1 MGKPLLRVYN
11 TLSRKIEK
19 FKPHEKQKVRM
30 FTCGPSVYRRPHIGN
45 YRTFLYEDLL
55 QRYLEYLGY
64 DVVRLISLTDIE
76 DKAIVEAQ
84 KEEVT
89 TKELAERNRR
99 IFTEDA
105 KLLRMKGPTYAAC
118 MMACSSTAVEETAK
132 LIKAL
137 LNEGYAYYY
146 TYGSRRNVYFDPLK
160 FAGFGRLSMLDMDRW
175 PKKKRRFHRDTYVG
189 TRWNRGDFILWH
201 GYKKGDADHWDTEI
215 GKGRPSWNIQD
226 AATITKYL
234 GYSVDVACGGID
246 NLARHH
252 DYTIAIVESVSGQE
266 LAHYWF
272 HGQHLFVDGKKMS
285 KSKGNV
291 FYPDDLVRMGYSGD
305 HIRFF
310 LISGHYRKRLNFTLE
325 KMRRTSWKL
334 DVFRNMVHG
343 LEKAESEETHWKAKK
358 LIGDLGTVFESSMNS
373 DLDVKAALDALFSIV
388 QKLDHLARRK
398 KLRSEDAC
406 TAIDKLRTIDS
417 VFQVIFESK
426 ERLSSIA

>member
-325 KMRRTSWKL
+325 KMRRTSRKL
-334 DVFRNMVHG
+334 DVFKNMVHG
-343 LEKAESEETHWKAKK
+343 LEKAKSEETYWKTKK
-358 LIGDLGTVFESSMNS
+358 LIGDLVTVFESNMNN
-373 DLDVKAALDALFSIV
+373 DLDVKAAFDALFSV
-388 QKLDHLARRK
+388 VEKLNDLAKRN
-398 KLRSEDAC
+398 KLRHEDAC
-406 TAIDKLRTIDS
+406 TAMDNLRKVDT
-417 VFQVIFESK
+417 VLQVIF
-426 ERLSSIA
+426 

>member
-11 TLSRKIEK
+11 TLSGKIEK
-19 FKPHEKQKVRM
+19 FKPHEKQEVRM

-99 IFTEDA
+99 IFTKDA

-146 TYGSRRNVYFDPLK
+146 TYRSRRNVYFDPLK
-160 FAGFGRLSMLDMDRW
+160 FAGFGRLSKLDMDRW

-234 GYSVDVACGGID
+234 GRSIDVACGGVD

-252 DYTIAIVESVSGQE
+252 DYTIAIVESVSEQE

-291 FYPDDLVRMGYSGD
+291 FHPGDLVKMGYSGAD
-305 HIRFF
+305 IRFF

-325 KMRRTSWKL
+325 KMRRASWKL
-334 DVFRNMVHG
+334 EVFRNMVHG
-343 LEKAESEETHWKAKK
+343 LEKTESEETHWKAKE
-358 LIGDLGTVFESSMNS
+358 LIEDLVTAFEDNMNS
-373 DLDVKAALDALFSIV
+373 DLDVKAAFHALFFIIR
-388 QKLDHLARRK
+388 KLNHLAKRK
-398 KLRSEDAC
+398 KLRYEDAR
-406 TAIDKLRTIDS
+406 TAIDKLRKIDS
-417 VFQVIFESK
+417 VLQVIF
-426 ERLSSIA
+426 